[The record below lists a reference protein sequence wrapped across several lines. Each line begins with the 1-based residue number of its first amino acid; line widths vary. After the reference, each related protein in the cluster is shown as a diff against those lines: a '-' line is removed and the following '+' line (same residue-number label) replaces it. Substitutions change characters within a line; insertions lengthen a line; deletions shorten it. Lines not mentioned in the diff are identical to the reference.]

1 MSSFDRPHTPPET
14 PGASTPASRPTK
26 TPSTEDR
33 KVEPVKLDFG
43 EAADDNL
50 SAAAADLKLAAAGNA
65 DDKAK
70 AKKQTVD
77 PWSVESDD
85 AIDYDK
91 LIKEFGTTRIDDALL
106 ERFEKLT
113 GQPPHHFLRRNIFF
127 SHRDLNTILDLY
139 EKGIKFYL
147 YTGRGPSSEALHLGH
162 CIPFFFTKWLQD
174 VFQCPLVIQL
184 TDDEKF
190 LFKQDLKLDECHR
203 LAFENAKD
211 IIAVG
216 FDMKKTFIFSDLDY
230 IQHMYPTILQIQKL
244 TTYVVVIACIY
255 IYLSFPLSHA
265 NPNPH
270 SPLFTDTTKP
280 VQSSVLACLI
290 T

>member
-1 MSSFDRPHTPPET
+1 MSSFDRPQTPPET

-33 KVEPVKLDFG
+33 KVEPVQLDFG

-50 SAAAADLKLAAAGNA
+50 SAAAADLKLAAAAGDA

-255 IYLSFPLSHA
+255 ICLSFPLSHT
-265 NPNPH
+265 NPTTPIPLYSQIQP
-270 SPLFTDTTKP
+270 SPCNLRF
-280 VQSSVLACLI
+280 
-290 T
+290 